1 MDTVDVAT
9 RSRIMA
15 AVGQRNTAPEVA
27 LRKALHA
34 SGIRY
39 SLHRRDL
46 PGSPDIVCAR
56 HRAVIFVHGCFWHG
70 HGCRLSKIP
79 ANRADFW
86 AKKFSDN
93 RLRDQRIEATLIAQG
108 WRVAVVW
115 QCVLNARMITKIAG
129 RLEKWLRGQRKKL
142 NCGTHR
148 QCVTT
153 KM

>member
-1 MDTVDVAT
+1 MDTVDAAT

-15 AVGQRNTAPEVA
+15 AVGQKHTAPEVA

-56 HRAVIFVHGCFWHG
+56 YKAVIFVHGCFWHG

-79 ANRADFW
+79 ASRAEFW
-86 AKKFSDN
+86 AEKFAAN
-93 RLRDQRIEATLIAQG
+93 RLRDRRAKATLFEQG
-108 WRVAVVW
+108 WRVAVIW
-115 QCVLNARMITKIAG
+115 QCALKSARLVASSERVVQWLKG
-129 RLEKWLRGQRKKL
+129 NRNGLELS
-142 NCGTHR
+142 
-148 QCVTT
+148 
-153 KM
+153 